1 MGLLRDMALFVE
13 VAKTRSLKRAAE
25 TLGIPDSTLSRRL
38 SALEHDVGLRLLSR
52 TTRRIELTEAG
63 LVYFTACKQIMEA
76 AESANEQ
83 VRNMA
88 EKPRGRLRLALP
100 VDFSTFFLAPLIA
113 EFAALYP
120 AITFDL
126 RLSEGWADLSSEGFD
141 LAIRLGVQPDSTL
154 TVRQLS
160 SIYYS
165 LYAAPA
171 YLKMRGEPQHP
182 SELAGHSCIRMVC
195 PHWDDKWTLLNGA
208 ESLQIK
214 VEERLAANNVALVRR
229 FATLGFGIAPLDN
242 LLARED
248 LKAGRL
254 QRVCEG
260 WSFRPVPILA
270 LTSSKMLPA
279 KTRLFVDFLADR
291 LSRLLQDAHSTKP
304 APETN
309 ATNVVA

>member
-1 MGLLRDMALFVE
+1 MKESSMELLRDMALFVE
-13 VAKTRSLKRAAE
+13 VAKTKSLKRAAE

-38 SALEHDVGLRLLSR
+38 SALEHDIGLRLLSR

-63 LVYFTACKQIMEA
+63 LVYFTACKQIVEA
-76 AESANEQ
+76 AENANEQ

-126 RLSEGWADLSSEGFD
+126 RLSEGWVDLSSEGYD
-141 LAIRLGVQPDSTL
+141 VAIRLGVQPDSTL

-171 YLKMRGEPQHP
+171 YLQLRGEPQHP
-182 SELAGHSCIRMVC
+182 SELAAIPAFAWSVRIGMINGLCSTAPRASRS
-195 PHWDDKWTLLNGA
+195 KW
-208 ESLQIK
+208 
-214 VEERLAANNVALVRR
+214 RNV
-229 FATLGFGIAPLDN
+229 
-242 LLARED
+242 
-248 LKAGRL
+248 
-254 QRVCEG
+254 
-260 WSFRPVPILA
+260 
-270 LTSSKMLPA
+270 
-279 KTRLFVDFLADR
+279 
-291 LSRLLQDAHSTKP
+291 
-304 APETN
+304 
-309 ATNVVA
+309 